1 MDGAITVD
9 SALIAIGAFAAI
21 VLLLAGARI
30 ASKDRFTIES
40 KEIVAAVV
48 AVGLGLFVFG
58 EVSEIAFGDI
68 RLVRAV
74 KEAAATPVGARV
86 GEGKT
91 EQFSAA
97 TLEFDEVVPEAKRAP
112 DQIPRLIETK
122 ASALS
127 FQVGSDDDVAWV
139 VARYVNELTKAPYL
153 RYIVFNDSNGLMVA
167 MADARAIAERF
178 QAGDPALTP
187 DALTRWI
194 EDADRERLRGL
205 PGYIDA
211 ADALPGTL
219 STRDALAAFL
229 ERDSADLPVIDE
241 TGRFIGVAHRAQLM
255 GTILMALTDSSAEE

>member
-1 MDGAITVD
+1 VD
-9 SALIAIGAFAAI
+9 SSLITIVAFAAI

-30 ASKDRFTIES
+30 ASKGRFTIES

-86 GEGKT
+86 GEGQT
-91 EQFSAA
+91 EQISAA
-97 TLEFDEVVPEAKRAP
+97 SLEFEEVVTEAKGAP
-112 DQIPRLIETK
+112 DRIPILIETK

-127 FQVGSDDDVAWV
+127 FRVGSDYYVAWV
-139 VARYVNELTKAPYL
+139 VAQYVDELTKAPYL
-153 RYIVFNDSNGLMVA
+153 RYIVFNDSRGLMVG

-178 QAGDPALTP
+178 ETGDPMLTP
-187 DALTRWI
+187 DDLTRWI
-194 EDADRERLRGL
+194 EDDDRERLRGL

-211 ADALPGTL
+211 ADALLGTL
-219 STRDALAAFL
+219 STRDALAAIL
-229 ERDSADLPVIDE
+229 ERNTADLPVVDQA
-241 TGRFIGVAHRAQLM
+241 GRFVGVAHRAQLM
-255 GTILMALTDSSAEE
+255 GTILMALTDSDAED